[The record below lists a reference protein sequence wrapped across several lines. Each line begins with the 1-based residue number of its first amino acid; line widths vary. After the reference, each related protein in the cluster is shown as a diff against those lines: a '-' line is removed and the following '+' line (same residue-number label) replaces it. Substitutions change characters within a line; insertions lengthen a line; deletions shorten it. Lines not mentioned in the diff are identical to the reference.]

1 MTFILLEILLIK
13 YQFFIIFARDSFIN
27 LKLFLANGGKDFQ
40 SVALIKSCGAN
51 EKIQILKIFFFR
63 LSGEIA
69 TRYQNHKTFYGRN
82 FK

>member
-1 MTFILLEILLIK
+1 VDFH
-13 YQFFIIFARDSFIN
+13 IIFARDSFIN
-27 LKLFLANGGKDFQ
+27 SKLLANDAKNFQ

-51 EKIQILKIFFFR
+51 EKTQILKIFFFR

-69 TRYQNHKTFYGRN
+69 IKCQNHKTFYGRN